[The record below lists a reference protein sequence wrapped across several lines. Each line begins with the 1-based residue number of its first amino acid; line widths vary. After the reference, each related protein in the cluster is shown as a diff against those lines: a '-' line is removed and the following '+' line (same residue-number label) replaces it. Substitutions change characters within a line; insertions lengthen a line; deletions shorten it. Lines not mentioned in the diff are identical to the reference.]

1 MKYWKAP
8 CQEQSST
15 SSKMDWITSDCL
27 KRPCLPYQQ
36 RAHCKVWHIVIILL
50 LVYKNMVMSVMS
62 RVCPDK
68 SCYDCYILSL
78 VPHTK
83 IQGDHF
89 HLVFLPSGYFRTE
102 LFFPAVQLMRMQGSC
117 LRKQDSLLHVWYP
130 SYQDMHEPF
139 PFLPL
144 LKLRKK
150 KWWDRWMHYQC
161 SKGHEIKRCGRF
173 AKSG

>member
-89 HLVFLPSGYFRTE
+89 HLVFFTFW
-102 LFFPAVQLMRMQGSC
+102 LFQDWAILSSC
-117 LRKQDSLLHVWYP
+117 TADE
-130 SYQDMHEPF
+130 DAG
-139 PFLPL
+139 FLPQKARL
-144 LKLRKK
+144 SFACLISILPGYAWAFSFLATVKIKK
-150 KWWDRWMHYQC
+150 KEVVRQMNAL
-161 SKGHEIKRCGRF
+161 SM
-173 AKSG
+173 